1 MIMQFVPIFY
11 DIPTIKRGYPSI
23 TCLSDETISSMK
35 NIIMDYLI
43 CPVPSQLRL
52 RNHAGSAALHG
63 CGKSSM
69 IWPFI
74 KIGACG
80 GSVSAARGGLIGSA
94 PSVRH
99 SVSGGGA
106 CAGRRRTGV

>member
-11 DIPTIKRGYPSI
+11 DIPTFKRGYPSI

-52 RNHAGSAALHG
+52 RNHAGSTALHG
-63 CGKSSM
+63 CGKSCVFYS
-69 IWPFI
+69 FI
-74 KIGACG
+74 NIGACG
-80 GSVSAARGGLIGSA
+80 GGVSAARGGLIGSV
-94 PSVRH
+94 PSVIRGI
-99 SVSGGGA
+99 SGGGA